1 MLNFGLIKNKMSY
14 LVTNSLLN
22 ESDNKVSK
30 LFKEYLNV
38 VKGSPIL
45 MLEYIVFKNFE
56 KNNFIKE
63 EAETYITENINLF
76 KNYSKK
82 QIIAENEKLN
92 KFNFKFKNNIL
103 NESYCISIQNLI
115 LEKTSLF
122 PNVDRLHESYYNVLN
137 NLIKV
142 KKENTL
148 VLEEI
153 ENKLSSVSISKLFN
167 LTTKK
172 FNEKYKH
179 LTEEEKSIIKIL
191 NDDNIDNKKSLFENI
206 KINTINYIKENS
218 EFIDS
223 SDLNEAINKINNMKF
238 DESKLIDT
246 IIELNDLKSS

>member
-38 VKGSPIL
+38 VKSSPIL

-115 LEKTSLF
+115 LEKLQIF
-122 PNVDRLHESYYNVLN
+122 HMIFYE
-137 NLIKV
+137 
-142 KKENTL
+142 
-148 VLEEI
+148 
-153 ENKLSSVSISKLFN
+153 
-167 LTTKK
+167 
-172 FNEKYKH
+172 
-179 LTEEEKSIIKIL
+179 
-191 NDDNIDNKKSLFENI
+191 
-206 KINTINYIKENS
+206 
-218 EFIDS
+218 
-223 SDLNEAINKINNMKF
+223 
-238 DESKLIDT
+238 
-246 IIELNDLKSS
+246 